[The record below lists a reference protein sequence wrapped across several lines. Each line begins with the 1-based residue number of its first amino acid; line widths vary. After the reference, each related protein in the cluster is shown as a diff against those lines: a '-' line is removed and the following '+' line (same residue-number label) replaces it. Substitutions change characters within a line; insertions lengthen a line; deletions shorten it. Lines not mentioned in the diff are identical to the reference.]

1 MPKVAT
7 IDAYE
12 EHSDQS
18 GIAIGEHYTLVKRIA
33 YHLRTRLPASIAT
46 DDLIQAGMEGLIH
59 AQRAFEPSR
68 GIDFEMFAKTRIR
81 GAMLDEVRRISYST
95 RSAITIKREQ
105 DQAIAALSKEHG
117 RAPKS
122 AEVADYLGKDI
133 ATYEKERLIAEG
145 VDVVSSDA
153 LPANLEESSEL
164 ESGPDQTLEREQV
177 IEQLADAIEQ
187 LPERSR
193 MVLALYY
200 QEEMNLK
207 EIGAI
212 LDVSES
218 RVSQIISETAGKLRL
233 LMT

>member
-1 MPKVAT
+1 MAN
-7 IDAYE
+7 IEAYE
-12 EHSDQS
+12 DQKDTS
-18 GIAIGEHYTLVKRIA
+18 GVSIGQHYTLVKRIA
-33 YHLRTRLPASIAT
+33 FHLRTRLPANIAT

-68 GIDFEMFAKTRIR
+68 GIEFEMFAKTRIR

-105 DQAIAALSKEHG
+105 DQAISTLGKEYG

-122 AEVADYLGKDI
+122 AEVAEYLGKDI

-145 VDVVSSDA
+145 VDIVSSDA
-153 LPANLEESSEL
+153 LPTNLEEASEL
-164 ESGPDQTLEREQV
+164 EAGPDQSLEREQMV
-177 IEQLADAIEQ
+177 TQLAEAIEL
-187 LPERSR
+187 LPERAR

-212 LDVSES
+212 LEVSES
-218 RVSQIISETAGKLRL
+218 RVSQIISETAGKLRN

>member
-1 MPKVAT
+1 MAN
-7 IDAYE
+7 IEAYE
-12 EHSDQS
+12 DQQDTS
-18 GIAIGEHYTLVKRIA
+18 GVSIGQHYTLVKRIA
-33 YHLRTRLPASIAT
+33 FHLRTRLPANIAT

-68 GIDFEMFAKTRIR
+68 GIEFKMFAKTRIR

-105 DQAIAALSKEHG
+105 DQAISTLGKEHG

-122 AEVADYLGKDI
+122 AEVAEYLGKDI

-145 VDVVSSDA
+145 VDIVSSDA
-153 LPANLEESSEL
+153 LPTNLEEASEL
-164 ESGPDQTLEREQV
+164 EAGPDQSLEREQMV
-177 IEQLADAIEQ
+177 TQLAKAIEL
-187 LPERSR
+187 LPERAR
-193 MVLALYY
+193 VVLALYY

-212 LDVSES
+212 LEVSES
-218 RVSQIISETAGKLRL
+218 RVSQIISETAGKLRN

>member
-1 MPKVAT
+1 MAS

-12 EHSDQS
+12 EQRDAS
-18 GIAIGEHYTLVKRIA
+18 GVSIGQHYTLVKRIA
-33 YHLRTRLPASIAT
+33 FHLRTRLPATIAT

-95 RSAITIKREQ
+95 RSAITLKREQ
-105 DQAIAALSKEHG
+105 DQAISALSKEYG

-122 AEVADYLGKDI
+122 AEIANHLGKDI

-145 VDVVSSDA
+145 VDIVSSDA
-153 LPANLEESSEL
+153 MPTNFEEASEL
-164 ESGPDQTLEREQV
+164 EEGPDQSLEREQLV
-177 IEQLADAIEQ
+177 TALAEAIEL
-187 LPERSR
+187 LPERAR
-193 MVLALYY
+193 IVLALYY

-218 RVSQIISETAGKLRL
+218 RVSQIISETAGKLRG
-233 LMT
+233 LMS

>member
-1 MPKVAT
+1 MAN
-7 IDAYE
+7 IEAYE
-12 EHSDQS
+12 DQQDTS
-18 GIAIGEHYTLVKRIA
+18 GVSIGQHYTLVKRIA
-33 YHLRTRLPASIAT
+33 FHLRTRLPANIAT

-68 GIDFEMFAKTRIR
+68 GIGFEMFAKTRIR

-105 DQAIAALSKEHG
+105 DQAISTLAKEHG

-122 AEVADYLGKDI
+122 AEVAEYLGKDI

-145 VDVVSSDA
+145 VDIVSSDA
-153 LPANLEESSEL
+153 LPTNLEEASEL
-164 ESGPDQTLEREQV
+164 EAGPDQSLEREQMV
-177 IEQLADAIEQ
+177 TQLAKAIEL
-187 LPERSR
+187 LPERAR
-193 MVLALYY
+193 VVLALYY

-212 LDVSES
+212 LEVSES
-218 RVSQIISETAGKLRL
+218 RVSQIISETAGKLRN

>member
-1 MPKVAT
+1 VAN

-12 EHSDQS
+12 EQSDQS
-18 GIAIGEHYTLVKRIA
+18 GVNIGQHYTLVKRIA
-33 YHLRTRLPASIAT
+33 YHLRTRLPSSIAT

-68 GIDFEMFAKTRIR
+68 GIEFELFAKTRIR

-105 DQAIAALSKEHG
+105 DQAISALSKEHG

-122 AEVADYLGKDI
+122 AEIAGYLGKDI

-153 LPANLEESSEL
+153 MPTNLEESSEL
-164 ESGPDQTLEREQV
+164 ESGPDQSLEREQA

-187 LPERSR
+187 LPERAR
-193 MVLALYY
+193 TVLALYY

-218 RVSQIISETAGKLRL
+218 RISQIISETAGKLRN

>member
-1 MPKVAT
+1 
-7 IDAYE
+7 
-12 EHSDQS
+12 
-18 GIAIGEHYTLVKRIA
+18 
-33 YHLRTRLPASIAT
+33 
-46 DDLIQAGMEGLIH
+46 MEGLIH

-105 DQAIAALSKEHG
+105 DQAISALSKEYG

-122 AEVADYLGKDI
+122 AEVARYLEKDI

-145 VDVVSSDA
+145 VDIVSSDA
-153 LPANLEESSEL
+153 MPSGFEEASEL
-164 ESGPDQTLEREQV
+164 DSGPDQALERDQMV
-177 IEQLADAIEQ
+177 TQLADAIEL
-187 LPERSR
+187 LPERAR

-218 RVSQIISETAGKLRL
+218 RVSQIISETAGKLRN
-233 LMT
+233 LMSERP

>member
-1 MPKVAT
+1 MAS

-12 EHSDQS
+12 EQQDAS
-18 GIAIGEHYTLVKRIA
+18 GVSIGQHYTLVKRIA
-33 YHLRTRLPASIAT
+33 FHLRTRLPSSIAT

-59 AQRAFEPSR
+59 AQRAYEPSR

-105 DQAIAALSKEHG
+105 DQAISALSKELG
-117 RAPKS
+117 RAPKNT
-122 AEVADYLGKDI
+122 EVADYLDKDI

-145 VDVVSSDA
+145 VDIVSSDA
-153 LPANLEESSEL
+153 MPSGLEETSEL
-164 ESGPDQTLEREQV
+164 EEGPDQSLEREQMV
-177 IEQLADAIEQ
+177 TQLAEAIER
-187 LPERSR
+187 LPERAR
-193 MVLALYY
+193 IVLALYY

-212 LDVSES
+212 LEVSES
-218 RVSQIISETAGKLRL
+218 RVSQIISETAGKLRN
-233 LMT
+233 LMS

>member
-1 MPKVAT
+1 MAS

-12 EHSDQS
+12 EQQNAS
-18 GIAIGEHYTLVKRIA
+18 GVSIGQHYTLVKRIA
-33 YHLRTRLPASIAT
+33 FHLRTRLPATIAT

-95 RSAITIKREQ
+95 RSAITLKREQ
-105 DQAIAALSKEHG
+105 DQAISALSKEFG

-122 AEVADYLGKDI
+122 AEIANHLGKDI

-145 VDVVSSDA
+145 VDIVSSDA
-153 LPANLEESSEL
+153 MPTNFEEVSEL
-164 ESGPDQTLEREQV
+164 EQGPDQSLEREQLV
-177 IEQLADAIEQ
+177 TALAEAIEL
-187 LPERSR
+187 LPERAR
-193 MVLALYY
+193 IVLALYY

-218 RVSQIISETAGKLRL
+218 RVSQIISETAGKLRG
-233 LMT
+233 LMS

>member
-1 MPKVAT
+1 MAN

-12 EHSDQS
+12 QQ
-18 GIAIGEHYTLVKRIA
+18 IGGSEVSIGQHYTLVKRIA
-33 YHLRTRLPASIAT
+33 FHLRTRLPASIAT

-95 RSAITIKREQ
+95 RSAITMKREQ
-105 DQAIAALSKEHG
+105 DQAIATLSKELG
-117 RAPKS
+117 RQPKS
-122 AEVADYLGKDI
+122 AEVAQYLEKDI
-133 ATYEKERLIAEG
+133 AVYEKERLIAEG

-153 LPANLEESSEL
+153 MPTNFEETSEL
-164 ESGPDQTLEREQV
+164 EAGPDQSLEKAQL
-177 IEQLADAIEQ
+177 ITALADAIEQ
-187 LPERSR
+187 LPERAR
-193 MVLALYY
+193 IVLALYY

-212 LDVSES
+212 LEVSES
-218 RVSQIISETAGKLRL
+218 RVSQIISETAGKLRT
-233 LMT
+233 LMG

>member
-1 MPKVAT
+1 MAS

-12 EHSDQS
+12 EQRDAS
-18 GIAIGEHYTLVKRIA
+18 GVSIGQHYTLVKRIA
-33 YHLRTRLPASIAT
+33 FHLRTRLPATIAT

-95 RSAITIKREQ
+95 RSAITLKREQ
-105 DQAIAALSKEHG
+105 DQAISALSKEYG

-122 AEVADYLGKDI
+122 AEIANHLGKNI

-145 VDVVSSDA
+145 VDIVSSDA
-153 LPANLEESSEL
+153 MPTNFEEASEL
-164 ESGPDQTLEREQV
+164 EEGPDQSLEREQLV
-177 IEQLADAIEQ
+177 TALAEAIEL
-187 LPERSR
+187 LPERAR
-193 MVLALYY
+193 IVLALYY

-218 RVSQIISETAGKLRL
+218 RVSQIISETAGKLRG
-233 LMT
+233 LMS

>member
-1 MPKVAT
+1 MAN
-7 IDAYE
+7 IEAYE
-12 EHSDQS
+12 DQKDTS
-18 GIAIGEHYTLVKRIA
+18 GVSIGQHYTLVKRIA
-33 YHLRTRLPASIAT
+33 FHLRTRLPANIAT

-68 GIDFEMFAKTRIR
+68 GIEFEMFAKTRIR

-105 DQAIAALSKEHG
+105 DQAISTLGKEYG

-122 AEVADYLGKDI
+122 AEVAKYLGKDI

-145 VDVVSSDA
+145 VDIVSSDA
-153 LPANLEESSEL
+153 LPTNLEEASEL
-164 ESGPDQTLEREQV
+164 EAGPDQSLEREQMV
-177 IEQLADAIEQ
+177 TQLAEAIEL
-187 LPERSR
+187 LPERAR
-193 MVLALYY
+193 VVLALYY

-212 LDVSES
+212 LEVSES
-218 RVSQIISETAGKLRL
+218 RVSQIISETAGKLRN

>member
-1 MPKVAT
+1 MAN
-7 IDAYE
+7 IEAYE
-12 EHSDQS
+12 DQQDTS
-18 GIAIGEHYTLVKRIA
+18 GVSIGQHYTLVKRIA
-33 YHLRTRLPASIAT
+33 FHLRTRLPANIAT

-68 GIDFEMFAKTRIR
+68 GIEFKMFAKTRIR

-105 DQAIAALSKEHG
+105 DQAISTLAKEHG

-122 AEVADYLGKDI
+122 AEVAQYLGKDI

-145 VDVVSSDA
+145 VDMVSSDA
-153 LPANLEESSEL
+153 LPTNLEEASEL
-164 ESGPDQTLEREQV
+164 ETGPDQSLEREQMV
-177 IEQLADAIEQ
+177 TQLAKAIEL
-187 LPERSR
+187 LPERAR
-193 MVLALYY
+193 VVLALYY

-212 LDVSES
+212 LEVSES
-218 RVSQIISETAGKLRL
+218 RVSQIISETAGKLRN

>member
-1 MPKVAT
+1 MAN
-7 IDAYE
+7 IEAYE
-12 EHSDQS
+12 DQKDTS
-18 GIAIGEHYTLVKRIA
+18 GVSIGQHYTLVKRIA
-33 YHLRTRLPASIAT
+33 FHLRTRLPANIAT

-68 GIDFEMFAKTRIR
+68 GIEFEMFAKTRIR

-105 DQAIAALSKEHG
+105 DQAISTLGKEYG

-122 AEVADYLGKDI
+122 AEVAEYLGKDI

-145 VDVVSSDA
+145 VDIVSSDA
-153 LPANLEESSEL
+153 LPTNLEEASEL
-164 ESGPDQTLEREQV
+164 EAGPDQSLEREQMV
-177 IEQLADAIEQ
+177 TQLAEAIEL
-187 LPERSR
+187 LPERAR
-193 MVLALYY
+193 VVLALYY

-212 LDVSES
+212 LEVSES
-218 RVSQIISETAGKLRL
+218 RVSQIISETAGKLRN

>member
-1 MPKVAT
+1 MAN
-7 IDAYE
+7 IEAYE
-12 EHSDQS
+12 DQQDTS
-18 GIAIGEHYTLVKRIA
+18 GVSIGQHYTLVKRIA
-33 YHLRTRLPASIAT
+33 FHLRTRLPANIAT

-68 GIDFEMFAKTRIR
+68 GIEFEMFAKTRIR

-105 DQAIAALSKEHG
+105 DRAISTLGKEHG

-122 AEVADYLGKDI
+122 AEVAEYLGKDI

-145 VDVVSSDA
+145 VDIVSSDA
-153 LPANLEESSEL
+153 LPTNLEEASEL
-164 ESGPDQTLEREQV
+164 EAGPDQSLEREQMV
-177 IEQLADAIEQ
+177 TQLAEAIEL
-187 LPERSR
+187 LPERAR
-193 MVLALYY
+193 VVLALYY

-212 LDVSES
+212 LEVSES
-218 RVSQIISETAGKLRL
+218 RVSQIISETAGKLRN

>member
-1 MPKVAT
+1 MAS

-12 EHSDQS
+12 EQQDAS
-18 GIAIGEHYTLVKRIA
+18 GVSIGQHYTLVKRIA
-33 YHLRTRLPASIAT
+33 FHLRTRLPATIAT

-95 RSAITIKREQ
+95 RSAITLKREQ
-105 DQAIAALSKEHG
+105 DQAISALSKEFG

-122 AEVADYLGKDI
+122 AEIANHLGKDI

-145 VDVVSSDA
+145 VDIVSSDA
-153 LPANLEESSEL
+153 MPTNFEEVSEL
-164 ESGPDQTLEREQV
+164 EQGPDQSLEREQLV
-177 IEQLADAIEQ
+177 TALAEAIEL
-187 LPERSR
+187 LPERAR
-193 MVLALYY
+193 IVLALYY

-218 RVSQIISETAGKLRL
+218 RVSQIISETAGKLRG
-233 LMT
+233 LMS